1 MGCRHRPTQRAAGAV
16 AALGLLFAGCLGE
29 DAFFRDPSGEPIE
42 AVLRTAVPLAY
53 AASAAMAAVNGS
65 PPPNANAT
73 NTCSTFPC
81 TSLVTI
87 HVDGRTAPPALAPFG
102 TGQILVAGLWS
113 SPESAIL
120 TVAFVDLLVG
130 TDHLRVRDVSTFPAV
145 VTPTGLEIVY
155 ASIDVNVVGGPGDP
169 GDLTPA
175 QIDLLFLRLGIVPSP
190 DPAANLGLDAW
201 IVEVDDADTPRDLF
215 DDRYSVTGGGEYVD
229 AASGSGRVLQL
240 AMVGAV
246 LAPGCTLNPVE
257 GLAVLNE
264 AGASAS
270 SLPVL
275 GTALISFE
283 PACTGRARVLVGTGS
298 YLLCTGKTIPL

>member
-1 MGCRHRPTQRAAGAV
+1 MGYRRRPTQRAAGAGAV
-16 AALGLLFAGCLGE
+16 LGLFLAGCLGE
-29 DAFFRDPSGEPIE
+29 GSFFRDPSGEPIE
-42 AVLRTAVPLAY
+42 AVLRTAIPLAY
-53 AASAAMAAVNGS
+53 AASAAMAAVNGA
-65 PPPNANAT
+65 PPPNALAT

-81 TSLVTI
+81 TSLVTV
-87 HVDGRTAPPALAPFG
+87 HVDARTAPPALAPFG
-102 TGQILVAGLWS
+102 TGRILVAGLWS

-130 TDHLRVRDVSTFPAV
+130 TSLLRVRDVSAFPAV

-155 ASIDVNVVGGPGDP
+155 ASVDVNVAGGPVEP

-175 QIDLLFLRLGIVPSP
+175 QIDLLFMRVGVVPSP
-190 DPAANLGLDAW
+190 DPAANVGLDAW
-201 IVEVDDADTPRDLF
+201 VVEVDGAGTPQDLS

-229 AASGSGRVLQL
+229 ATSGSGRILQL
-240 AMVGAV
+240 VMVGAV